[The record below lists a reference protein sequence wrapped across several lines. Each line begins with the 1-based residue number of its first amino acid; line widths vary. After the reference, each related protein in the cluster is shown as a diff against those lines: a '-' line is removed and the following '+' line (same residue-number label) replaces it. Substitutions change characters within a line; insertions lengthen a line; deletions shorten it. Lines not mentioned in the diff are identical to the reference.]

1 MNRWQI
7 SHFQIEKC
15 VLWVTSQFI
24 LLFKFSEIYNGTL
37 QHCSNYS
44 NLFKFSEMYN
54 GTLQHCLKKLGKMSY
69 PNSYVSHTSYA
80 SPLYLDPWH
89 QVDSDLSH
97 LENMLDDSGS
107 AETETFPT
115 DDDETEAFPSDQGEP
130 DSTTNNPLL
139 GNVQYHI
146 QVLVFLKKFTKN

>member
-1 MNRWQI
+1 
-7 SHFQIEKC
+7 
-15 VLWVTSQFI
+15 
-24 LLFKFSEIYNGTL
+24 
-37 QHCSNYS
+37 
-44 NLFKFSEMYN
+44 
-54 GTLQHCLKKLGKMSY
+54 MSY

-80 SPLYLDPWH
+80 SLLYLDPWY
-89 QVDSDLSH
+89 QVDSDLSD

-115 DDDETEAFPSDQGEP
+115 DDDDETEAFPSDQEEP

-146 QVLVFLKKFTKN
+146 QVLVF